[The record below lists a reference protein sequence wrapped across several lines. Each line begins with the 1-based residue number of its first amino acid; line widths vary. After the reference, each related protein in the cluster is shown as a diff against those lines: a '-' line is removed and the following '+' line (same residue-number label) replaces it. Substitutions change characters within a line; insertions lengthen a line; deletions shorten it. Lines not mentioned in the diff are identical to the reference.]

1 MNRSFVACF
10 MAGAFGGAFMSFLI
24 IALLRVLVLDP
35 QSQTTGV
42 DRLSGRVDG
51 LESRIQRLELNSGQ
65 LNPHDARQTGAPQRG
80 ALD

>member
-1 MNRSFVACF
+1 MACF

-24 IALLRVLVLDP
+24 VALLRILVLDP
-35 QSQTTGV
+35 QDQSTGL
-42 DRLSGRVDG
+42 DRMGARVDG

-65 LNPHDARQTGAPQRG
+65 LDPKDASRAGAPQRG